1 MTRIAPEDVIHFR
14 FGVDPDN
21 IRLGLS
27 PLASVLREVFTD
39 DEGANF
45 TSTLLRNMGVPGLL
59 VAPSSDD
66 AQPSDEDVKATK
78 SYLSAMF
85 TGDRRGEPLVMSAPT
100 KIEQFG
106 FSPEQLNLRELRRI
120 PEERVSACLGVPAIV
135 AGLGAGL
142 DRSTYCLPA
151 DARVW
156 TSTGPEAIA
165 DVRAGRTVWSLV
177 EGRLEPRR
185 VTYAGCTGTKPLLE
199 LRTKN
204 RTVRATGNHPFLVR
218 VPGSM
223 TVGANHERHPSLEWR
238 RADQIR
244 VGDHVV
250 QPKALPDQGV
260 QTLPDGEP
268 ASREL
273 LQFMGAIIGD
283 GTVSAVGIRMAMP
296 PSDRCVGA
304 YQRLA
309 LALFTKQEH
318 QTGGNRVAQAA
329 VARVPVVL
337 QERER
342 DFGFSSALEAERLT
356 LLGLGGRAHTKRVPS
371 WVWTLTRELRLA
383 FLAGLVD
390 TDGSIDKRGALTF
403 SFCNRELTHDVRDL
417 LVSVGIQA
425 SNVCSKT
432 IGADCLPNPG
442 RREQYEAWLFTASS
456 ARQVAEIPFADPLY
470 RERVEQNATR
480 YKSDGVDAHKA
491 GLAEH
496 LGFYEVKAV
505 RELPAE
511 PIYDLTVEGGHS
523 FVADGVVVHN
533 TNFVEARAAAYES
546 NIIPAQRVFAEE
558 LDHQLLP
565 EFEPQAQD
573 FVTGFDR
580 SEVSVLQE
588 DRGNKVA
595 RLNTQVAGGWMKV
608 SEARREVGLE
618 VDASHEVYLRPLN
631 LLEVP
636 ADGQPRP
643 AQPDAETRALQRL
656 ASVWQRDGALVGELV
671 GGNGNGKASDYPAGL
686 ESPQNFS
693 QGPPAVFFTDGAIQ
707 VRVEAPPAPAVNVA
721 APRVIVD
728 EGAIQV
734 NVSAQGGRTT
744 KHVLRDDQGRIEA
757 IEEVPA

>member
-1 MTRIAPEDVIHFR
+1 VKLVSALRAGLKAFRLRFVMHSAWNAYLPRTSFDYLGAVGDGTGSSTVMAPLLWICRTFPESPTALWRILPDGQYELQPRSHPMLALLRRPNPFFTASSLWVATVLSYYVSGNSYWLKVRGARGEVRELWWVPNWSMKPAWPADGSAFISHYEYRPGLADASTGAGMTRIAPEDVIHFR

-142 DRSTYCLPA
+142 DRSTY
-151 DARVW
+151 
-156 TSTGPEAIA
+156 
-165 DVRAGRTVWSLV
+165 
-177 EGRLEPRR
+177 
-185 VTYAGCTGTKPLLE
+185 
-199 LRTKN
+199 
-204 RTVRATGNHPFLVR
+204 
-218 VPGSM
+218 
-223 TVGANHERHPSLEWR
+223 
-238 RADQIR
+238 
-244 VGDHVV
+244 
-250 QPKALPDQGV
+250 
-260 QTLPDGEP
+260 
-268 ASREL
+268 
-273 LQFMGAIIGD
+273 
-283 GTVSAVGIRMAMP
+283 
-296 PSDRCVGA
+296 
-304 YQRLA
+304 
-309 LALFTKQEH
+309 
-318 QTGGNRVAQAA
+318 
-329 VARVPVVL
+329 
-337 QERER
+337 
-342 DFGFSSALEAERLT
+342 
-356 LLGLGGRAHTKRVPS
+356 
-371 WVWTLTRELRLA
+371 
-383 FLAGLVD
+383 
-390 TDGSIDKRGALTF
+390 
-403 SFCNRELTHDVRDL
+403 
-417 LVSVGIQA
+417 
-425 SNVCSKT
+425 
-432 IGADCLPNPG
+432 
-442 RREQYEAWLFTASS
+442 
-456 ARQVAEIPFADPLY
+456 
-470 RERVEQNATR
+470 
-480 YKSDGVDAHKA
+480 
-491 GLAEH
+491 
-496 LGFYEVKAV
+496 
-505 RELPAE
+505 
-511 PIYDLTVEGGHS
+511 
-523 FVADGVVVHN
+523 

-588 DRGNKVA
+588 DRGNKVS

-636 ADGQPRP
+636 ADGLPRQ
-643 AQPDAETRALQRL
+643 ATTESEWSARALVARYL
-656 ASVWQRDGALVGELV
+656 DPREAAESIAVALSA
-671 GGNGNGKASDYPAGL
+671 NGNGGEAS
-686 ESPQNFS
+686 ESPRGAKSSQNGS
-693 QGPPAVFFTDGAIQ
+693 QAHPAVMFSDGAIQ
-707 VRVEAPPAPAVNVA
+707 IAVTTPPVH
-721 APRVIVD
+721 ID
-728 EGAIQV
+728 EGAIY
-734 NVSAQGGRTT
+734 VSAP
-744 KHVLRDDQGRIEA
+744 VRIEPQHITIGGGTKRVVRDVEGRVES